1 MSPVDAPPS
10 RPVSPWIVAPV
21 SGAVAAAL
29 VIGVGWMLGWPAIQP
44 ASAPP
49 APQLSAAIDGLT
61 ARVAGLE
68 PKVGKPVSDP
78 AAAARTEALEKT
90 VAALRT
96 ELAATRAQG
105 DKLASAV
112 NEVKS
117 APRGDGT
124 ASPDLSGI
132 DERIAKIE
140 SQMRTQSAEI
150 AQQGNKLADA
160 KADAKPADDMPLR
173 RLVSAALL
181 DVRVRIGEPYPAA
194 LAATKALAPN
204 PDVLKPLDQFAEKGV
219 PNANRLSTEL
229 LALVPKLQPAA
240 QQNNATTTGTGI
252 VERLQAGAAKLVKI
266 ERTDTAGTDRGAVVA
281 RITAAALRNDFNEAR
296 RELKTLE
303 PDRSR
308 RGAGLARTGRRARR
322 RAGRIPSIRGRR
334 HGCARQTGEL
344 RISMIRIIL
353 FLLLIA
359 LGAAG
364 AAWIAEQT
372 GDVVLSWGSVKLTTK
387 LPVFVLGLGIVIV
400 AAMMLWAILRG
411 VWRMPARMRKSRR
424 ERRQARGRHA
434 ITQGLLAIG
443 HGDSTAA
450 RIHAEAARKH
460 AAHDPLA
467 LLLHAQSA
475 QLDGDRE
482 GAQRAFRAMA
492 EREDTRLLGLR
503 GLFIEAQ
510 RADDPV
516 AAVMVAEEALRMSPS
531 SSWASHA
538 VLGFCCAKGDWAGA
552 LKILDNNQSAG
563 LIDKATYRRQRG
575 VLLTA
580 RALEL
585 EKVDRDLARESV
597 MEAVKLAPT
606 LVPAAVLASKFE
618 SEAHQTRRSMRLVE
632 TAWLAQPHPDLAD
645 AYSHVKLGDSA
656 RQRLVRVETLA
667 AKMPGHI
674 EGALAIARA
683 AIDASEFAK
692 AREALAP
699 FIAAPTQR
707 VALLMAE
714 IERTEHGD
722 SGRAR
727 AWTLRAVRALHDPAW
742 TADGYV
748 SDRWRP
754 VSPVTGRLD
763 AFQWQTPV
771 AALPSDKGGAIESSP
786 SRKPCWRPR
795 AAPSCSS
802 RQRT

>member
-1 MSPVDAPPS
+1 
-10 RPVSPWIVAPV
+10 
-21 SGAVAAAL
+21 
-29 VIGVGWMLGWPAIQP
+29 
-44 ASAPP
+44 
-49 APQLSAAIDGLT
+49 
-61 ARVAGLE
+61 
-68 PKVGKPVSDP
+68 
-78 AAAARTEALEKT
+78 
-90 VAALRT
+90 
-96 ELAATRAQG
+96 
-105 DKLASAV
+105 
-112 NEVKS
+112 
-117 APRGDGT
+117 
-124 ASPDLSGI
+124 
-132 DERIAKIE
+132 
-140 SQMRTQSAEI
+140 
-150 AQQGNKLADA
+150 
-160 KADAKPADDMPLR
+160 
-173 RLVSAALL
+173 
-181 DVRVRIGEPYPAA
+181 
-194 LAATKALAPN
+194 
-204 PDVLKPLDQFAEKGV
+204 
-219 PNANRLSTEL
+219 
-229 LALVPKLQPAA
+229 
-240 QQNNATTTGTGI
+240 
-252 VERLQAGAAKLVKI
+252 
-266 ERTDTAGTDRGAVVA
+266 
-281 RITAAALRNDFNEAR
+281 
-296 RELKTLE
+296 
-303 PDRSR
+303 
-308 RGAGLARTGRRARR
+308 
-322 RAGRIPSIRGRR
+322 
-334 HGCARQTGEL
+334 
-344 RISMIRIIL
+344 MIRIIL

-372 GDVVLSWGSVKLTTK
+372 GDVVLSWGGYRAQTT
-387 LPVFVLGLGIVIV
+387 LPVFVLVLGIVVV
-400 AAMMLWAILRG
+400 AAMMMWAILRS
-411 VWRMPARMRKSRR
+411 VWRTPARMRRSRR

-443 HGDSTAA
+443 HGDSSAA
-450 RIHAEAARKH
+450 RVHAEAARKH

-516 AAVMVAEEALRMSPS
+516 AAVMVAEEALKLSPS

-563 LIDKATYRRQRG
+563 LIDKAAYRRQRG

-585 EKVDRDLARESV
+585 EKVDRDLARDSV

-618 SEAHQTRRSMRLVE
+618 SEAHQVRRSMRLVE

-645 AYSHVKLGDSA
+645 AYSHVKLGNSA

-667 AKMPGHI
+667 AKAPGHI

-683 AIDASEFAK
+683 AIDASEFTK

-699 FIAAPTQR
+699 FIAQPTQR

-771 AALPSDKGGAIESSP
+771 AALPSDKAGAIESSAFEEAMLATPRRAVVLEPPAPVAIEPAPAPADPAP
-786 SRKPCWRPR
+786 STASVAPAPAAEQDNAPPPAAAAEAIPAE
-795 AAPSCSS
+795 AAPEAATVPAPSPAPAESAPIRPAPLFRS
-802 RQRT
+802 RQDIPKTVPAPIPAVIPLVRAPDDPGVDEDGPADEFAEQIGPPKAQAGGWRGFLSRWGGS

>member
-1 MSPVDAPPS
+1 
-10 RPVSPWIVAPV
+10 
-21 SGAVAAAL
+21 
-29 VIGVGWMLGWPAIQP
+29 
-44 ASAPP
+44 
-49 APQLSAAIDGLT
+49 
-61 ARVAGLE
+61 
-68 PKVGKPVSDP
+68 
-78 AAAARTEALEKT
+78 
-90 VAALRT
+90 
-96 ELAATRAQG
+96 
-105 DKLASAV
+105 
-112 NEVKS
+112 
-117 APRGDGT
+117 
-124 ASPDLSGI
+124 
-132 DERIAKIE
+132 
-140 SQMRTQSAEI
+140 
-150 AQQGNKLADA
+150 
-160 KADAKPADDMPLR
+160 
-173 RLVSAALL
+173 
-181 DVRVRIGEPYPAA
+181 
-194 LAATKALAPN
+194 
-204 PDVLKPLDQFAEKGV
+204 
-219 PNANRLSTEL
+219 
-229 LALVPKLQPAA
+229 
-240 QQNNATTTGTGI
+240 
-252 VERLQAGAAKLVKI
+252 
-266 ERTDTAGTDRGAVVA
+266 
-281 RITAAALRNDFNEAR
+281 
-296 RELKTLE
+296 
-303 PDRSR
+303 
-308 RGAGLARTGRRARR
+308 
-322 RAGRIPSIRGRR
+322 
-334 HGCARQTGEL
+334 
-344 RISMIRIIL
+344 MIRIIL

-364 AAWIAEQT
+364 AAWVAEQT
-372 GDVVLSWGSVKLTTK
+372 GEVVLSWGNLKIATT
-387 LPVFVLGLGIVIV
+387 LPVFVLGLGIVVV
-400 AAMMLWAILRG
+400 AAIMLWAILRG
-411 VWRMPARMRKSRR
+411 LWRTPARIRKNRR
-424 ERRQARGRHA
+424 ERRHARGRHA

-443 HGDSTAA
+443 HGDSSSA
-450 RIHAEAARKH
+450 RAHAEVARRH
-460 AAHDPLA
+460 AAQDPLA

-516 AAVMVAEEALRMSPS
+516 AAVMVAEEALKLSPS
-531 SSWASHA
+531 SLWASHA

-552 LKILDNNQSAG
+552 LSILDNNQSSG

-585 EKVDRDLARESV
+585 ANVDRDLSRDSV

-606 LVPAAVLASKFE
+606 LVPAAVLASKYD
-618 SEAHQTRRSMRLVE
+618 SEAHQVRRSMRIVE

-645 AYSHVKLGDSA
+645 AYAHVKLGDSA

-667 AKMPGHI
+667 AKAPGHI

-683 AIDASEFAK
+683 AIDASEFTR
-692 AREALAP
+692 ARQALAP

-771 AALPSDKGGAIESSP
+771 AALPSDKGGTIESSP
-786 SRKPCWRPR
+786 FEEAMLATPHRAVVLEPPAPVDSEP
-795 AAPSCSS
+795 AAPAAEPTPAAAQDNAPPPAAAAEPAPAVAPAPASPPAAEPAPVAAAPLFRARQDIPKAVPSPIPAVIPIIRPPDDPGIDDESTSDEFAEQISPPKAQAGGWRGFLS
-802 RQRT
+802 RWGGE